1 VNNNININRSN
12 NIYNSASGA
21 RPSFSGRGNNF
32 PGKDGAGRPAGGGF
46 NRPDNNGGGF
56 NRPSGGDFKVPSG
69 AADMKNNVVS
79 DKSGNVFRNEG
90 GDWKNMNNN
99 AGVGRQLPDVDRS
112 NLNRQQFGQDRGE
125 MRTNNFNNFNRGGG
139 GMARPG
145 MGGGGLR
152 R

>member
-1 VNNNININRSN
+1 
-12 NIYNSASGA
+12 
-21 RPSFSGRGNNF
+21 
-32 PGKDGAGRPAGGGF
+32 
-46 NRPDNNGGGF
+46 
-56 NRPSGGDFKVPSG
+56 
-69 AADMKNNVVS
+69 MKNNVVS
-79 DKSGNVFRNEG
+79 DRNGNVFRNEG

-99 AGVGRQLPDVDRS
+99 AGGGRQLPDMDRS

-139 GMARPG
+139 GGGMARPG